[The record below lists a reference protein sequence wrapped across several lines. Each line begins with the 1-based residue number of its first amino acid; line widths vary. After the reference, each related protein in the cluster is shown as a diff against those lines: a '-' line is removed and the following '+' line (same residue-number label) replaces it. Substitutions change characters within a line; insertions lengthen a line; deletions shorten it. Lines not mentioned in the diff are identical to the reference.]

1 MTSWGNKKEKIMT
14 RLFDEHVIRQVKDL
28 NGVWTFKKDE
38 KDIGESAE
46 WQNGFSD
53 GQKVSVPGMWNN
65 EFGLLEYEGA
75 GWYCKRFYTRG
86 GTLEFSFGGVMTK
99 ADVWLDGEK
108 LGEHYGGF
116 NEFSFIKREVE
127 EGWRVLVV
135 RADNRFDEA
144 AIPQPR
150 VDWYHYGGITREV
163 SVATLKGICAL
174 YGKTDYTILKD
185 GGAEIF
191 QTVELY
197 NAENERVCDLL
208 RVSVGGKETVKEIS
222 LNAGEKRTE
231 VVKLRLEKVQLW
243 GLESPTLYEVE
254 IKTSTDDYRSRIGFR
269 TVEVKPDGVYLNG
282 RFVEICGV
290 NRHEEH
296 PEWGFAMPLKLSKA
310 DLDIAI
316 EMGCN
321 SIRGSHYPQS
331 RGFLDYCDEKGILF
345 WSEIPIWGGGFTT
358 QALGNEKILARGLK
372 MHEEMVRAYYDHPS
386 IIIWGMHNE
395 INSFAPEAY
404 EMTKRYYAYLK
415 ENGGNR
421 IVTYATDKPFEDI
434 CLELCDIICINMYKG
449 WYGGEI
455 SSWDGA
461 LEEFRARRKS
471 LGLEHKPVIFSEF
484 GAAAIFGH
492 KSFDDVRWT
501 EEYQAKLL
509 AYCLNLFHSDPMV
522 CGAYIW
528 QFTDIRST
536 MEINRARGFNNKGV
550 LNEFRKPKL
559 AYFAVRDLYKKF
571 QKEEKRCENVRK

>member
-1 MTSWGNKKEKIMT
+1 MT
-14 RLFDEHVIRQVKDL
+14 RLFDQHAIREIKDL
-28 NGVWTFKKDE
+28 SGVWLFKKDE
-38 KDIGESAE
+38 QDIGERAE
-46 WQNGFSD
+46 WQNGFLD
-53 GQKVSVPGMWNN
+53 GQKIFVPGMWNN

-75 GWYCKRFYTRG
+75 GWYLKRFYTRG
-86 GTLEFSFGGVMTK
+86 GTLEIKFGGVMTK

-127 EGWRVLVV
+127 EGWHVLVV
-135 RADNRFDEA
+135 KADNRFDEA

-163 SVATLKGICAL
+163 SVSVLKGICVL
-174 YGKTDYTILKD
+174 YAKTDYELSDDKTQAKI
-185 GGAEIF
+185 A

-197 NAENERVCDLL
+197 NATEEPLSDLL
-208 RVSVGGKETVKEIS
+208 RVFVGGKEIVKEIS
-222 LNAGEKRTE
+222 LAAGEKRTE
-231 VVKLRLEKVQLW
+231 ILHFELENVSLW
-243 GLESPTLYEVE
+243 EMDSPTLYEVE
-254 IKTSTDDYRSRIGFR
+254 MRTSTDDLRTRIGFR
-269 TVEVKPDGVYLNG
+269 RVEVKPDGVYLNG
-282 RFVEICGV
+282 KFVEICGV

-296 PEWGFAMPLKLSKA
+296 PEWGFAVPAKLSKA

-331 RGFLDYCDEKGILF
+331 HAFLDYCDEKGILF
-345 WSEIPIWGGGFTT
+345 WSEIPIWGGGFST
-358 QALGNEKILARGLK
+358 QALGNEKIVARGLK
-372 MHEEMVRAYYDHPS
+372 MHEEMVRAYFDHPS

-395 INSFAPEAY
+395 INSFAPEAL
-404 EMTKRYYAYLK
+404 EMTKIYYEYLK

-434 CLELCDIICINMYKG
+434 CLEFCDIICINMYKG

-461 LEEFRARRKS
+461 LEQFRARRTA

-492 KSFDDVRWT
+492 KSFDNVRWT
-501 EEYQAKLL
+501 EEYQANLL
-509 AYCLNLFHSDPMV
+509 SYCLKLFHADPMV

-559 AYFAVRDLYKKF
+559 AYFAVRDLYKRF
-571 QKEEKRCENVRK
+571 QEENKTR